1 MNENLIEKARD
12 YIENKIGRKRYEHS
26 IRVSELSK
34 KLADYYDYSIYKAEL
49 AALLHDSA
57 KGREDKLLLKGYDV
71 SDIILKEDI
80 EIYRPIIHAP
90 LAAEIARKEFDID
103 DEEIINSIIYHT
115 TGRPDMSLLE
125 KIILVADAAEPGRD
139 YKAAMEIRE
148 LAFNDLNLA
157 VVKALDTSLLHCID
171 NGRIINPLTILSRN
185 YYIKEMSN

>member
-1 MNENLIEKARD
+1 MNDNILERAKSYIKEKL
-12 YIENKIGRKRYEHS
+12 GSKRYEHS
-26 IRVSELSK
+26 LRVSELSK
-34 KLADYYDYSIYKAEL
+34 KLAEHYNYSVYEAEL

-90 LAAEIARKEFDID
+90 LAAEVAKNEFGIDNEDIL
-103 DEEIINSIIYHT
+103 NSIIYHT
-115 TGRPDMSLLE
+115 TGRPNMSLLE
-125 KIILVADAAEPGRD
+125 KIILVADASEPGRD

-148 LAFNDLNLA
+148 LAFIDLNLA
-157 VVKALDTSLLHCID
+157 VIKSLDTSLLHCIE
-171 NGRIINPLTILSRN
+171 NGRIINPLTIISRN